1 MTKAL
6 KLIIP
11 AALVLFTLKLVL
23 LDLASIPASTN
34 HPIDFDKIRSLA
46 GSSNLPQEVRYT
58 ALAQSTFPSTFVV
71 AGTGFKKLPM
81 VYTAFQVVYPDKST
95 VIIDTGFDKV
105 TAKKM
110 NTTGF
115 SEENYE
121 ALQQAMLKAS
131 HIVFTHEHPD
141 HIGGLATSKN
151 FSKLLENSLLT
162 EEQATNPAT
171 LKSGFTPSQ
180 LKQLQALSYDKLHQ
194 LSPGIVL
201 IKAPGHTKGSQMIY
215 VTTQSGSE
223 FLFAGDIAWAL
234 GNMTELSGK
243 PYLVNMLFLN
253 EDRDAVGSQ
262 IRSLHNTFIAENS
275 TVHLIIAH
283 DQNILTQLTDEK
295 LVFNGLI
302 E

>member
-1 MTKAL
+1 
-6 KLIIP
+6 
-11 AALVLFTLKLVL
+11 
-23 LDLASIPASTN
+23 
-34 HPIDFDKIRSLA
+34 
-46 GSSNLPQEVRYT
+46 
-58 ALAQSTFPSTFVV
+58 
-71 AGTGFKKLPM
+71 M

-105 TAKKM
+105 TAQKM

-115 SEENYE
+115 SEENYA

-131 HIVFTHEHPD
+131 HIIFTHEHPD
-141 HIGGLATSKN
+141 HIGGLATSKS
-151 FSKLLENSLLT
+151 FSKLLQSSILT
-162 EEQATNPAT
+162 EEQATNPET
-171 LKSGFTPSQ
+171 LKSGFTPPQ
-180 LKQLQALSYDKLHQ
+180 LKQLQTLSYDKMHQ
-194 LSPGIVL
+194 LLPGIVL

-215 VTTQSGSE
+215 VSTKSGSE

-302 E
+302 K